1 MERVYIIVS
10 SSSRN
15 LSQTI
20 PWHIS
25 DVFVRLKDKEGGFLV
40 DSPKD
45 LLNLYNA
52 AHMRTHGDI
61 ILNEAILYSQ
71 RRLDTMIPYME
82 GSLAREIK
90 SALEIPLPRR
100 VRIYEFK
107 YYISAYEK
115 DATVHEKVLQ
125 LAKLNSN
132 IMQLHHQ
139 HELDII
145 SR

>member
-1 MERVYIIVS
+1 
-10 SSSRN
+10 
-15 LSQTI
+15 
-20 PWHIS
+20 
-25 DVFVRLKDKEGGFLV
+25 VFVRFKDEEGGFLV

-52 AHMRTHGDI
+52 AHMRTHGE
-61 ILNEAILYSQ
+61 ILLDEAILYCQ
-71 RRLDTMIPYME
+71 RRLETMVPCME
-82 GSLAREIK
+82 GSLAHDIK

-100 VRIYEFK
+100 ARIYELK
-107 YYISAYEK
+107 YCITAYEK

-125 LAKLNSN
+125 LAKLSSN

>member
-1 MERVYIIVS
+1 
-10 SSSRN
+10 
-15 LSQTI
+15 
-20 PWHIS
+20 
-25 DVFVRLKDKEGGFLV
+25 VFVSFKDEGDFV
-40 DSPKD
+40 ADSPRD

-52 AHMRTHGDI
+52 AHMRTHGEVI
-61 ILNEAILYSQ
+61 FEEAKLFSQ
-71 RRLDTMIPYME
+71 SRLETMIPYMK

-100 VRIYEFK
+100 VRIYESK

-132 IMQLHHQ
+132 MLQLHHQ
-139 HELDII
+139 HELATIT
-145 SR
+145 R